1 MQGLSYANSLALSA
15 PSVLDRIDYDRAL
28 EEGLN
33 TLGVAPA
40 LLRAQDEVQ
49 ALRAARQAAQA
60 EESLSESKE

>member
-1 MQGLSYANSLALSA
+1 MQGLSYANSLASSA

-28 EEGLN
+28 EEWLN

-60 EESLSESKE
+60 EESLSESRE